1 MTRLKAA
8 GISLAYDDEDVVFD
22 LDVEIPD
29 HQLTAIVG
37 PNACGKSTLLR
48 AMARL
53 MRPRAGGVYLDGQ
66 LIHQRPTRD
75 VAREM
80 GLLPQG
86 PSAPEGI
93 TVEDLVGRGRFPH
106 HRWFEQWTE
115 QDAAAVEGALALTDM
130 ASLRDRRV
138 DELSGGQ
145 RQRAWIA
152 MVIAQDT
159 PIMLLDEPTTYLDV
173 AHRLEV
179 LNLLATLNEI
189 EERTIVIVLHDLNEA
204 CRYAHRLVMMKE
216 GRIVA
221 EGPPRAVV
229 TESRIEDVF
238 GIRCKVIADPVTG
251 APLYLPAAREPS
263 SPRVGQKKK
272 GAATGS

>member
-152 MVIAQDT
+152 MVLAQDT